1 MKGYIHSF
9 DTFGTVDGPGIRFIL
24 FMQGCPLQC
33 QYCHNRDTWNM
44 KYGKEY
50 TPDEVIKEV
59 LKYKNYYNSSGGGLT
74 VTGGEPF
81 MQPDFLLELLKL
93 AKENDIH
100 TCIDTSG
107 YVDIAEADPILD
119 YTDLVLLDLKQMN
132 DIKYTEL
139 TGRNLSKTLIFAER
153 LESRKIPVWIR
164 HVLIPGKTDD
174 EADLMKL
181 SNFVNSL
188 TNVEDFEL
196 LKYHTMGVFKWEKL
210 GYAYPLE
217 GVREAN
223 DEDIMKA
230 LGILNI
236 NL

>member
-59 LKYKNYYNSSGGGLT
+59 LKYRNYYNSSGGGLT

-119 YTDLVLLDLKQMN
+119 YTDLVLLDLKQM
-132 DIKYTEL
+132 DDVKYMEL
-139 TGRNLSKTLIFAER
+139 TGRNLSKSLIFAER

-217 GVREAN
+217 GIREAN
-223 DEDIMKA
+223 DEDIMRA

>member
-1 MKGYIHSF
+1 MESSNIFHNLILKSLALDNDFFYW
-9 DTFGTVDGPGIRFIL
+9 GIPI
-24 FMQGCPLQC
+24 
-33 QYCHNRDTWNM
+33 
-44 KYGKEY
+44 
-50 TPDEVIKEV
+50 
-59 LKYKNYYNSSGGGLT
+59 
-74 VTGGEPF
+74 
-81 MQPDFLLELLKL
+81 ELLNWHADEL
-93 AKENDIH
+93 IMRVILE
-100 TCIDTSG
+100 CIDENEL
-107 YVDIAEADPILD
+107 IELD

-217 GVREAN
+217 GIREAN
-223 DEDIMKA
+223 DEDIMRA

>member
-59 LKYKNYYNSSGGGLT
+59 LKYRNYYNSSGGGLT

-119 YTDLVLLDLKQMN
+119 YTDLVLLDLKQM
-132 DIKYTEL
+132 DDVKYMEL

-217 GVREAN
+217 GIREAN
-223 DEDIMKA
+223 DEDIMRA